1 MSSRVDPA
9 VVEAL
14 RMHQPAG
21 VRADDVDDLRT
32 KRDRKQAVQRMR
44 KAWGSAAARSL
55 EELHEAQLELG
66 RLLADG
72 STDVF
77 AQRDVVV
84 ERRRALDREI
94 EASRSAIAAD
104 GSTGTGRHVQDRLFG
119 S

>member
-32 KRDRKQAVQRMR
+32 SRDRKKAVLKMR
-44 KAWGSAAARSL
+44 RAWGASAARCL
-55 EELHEAQLELG
+55 EELHAAQLELG
-66 RLLADG
+66 SLLADG
-72 STDVF
+72 SVDVF

-94 EASRSAIAAD
+94 EASRSAIAFD
-104 GSTGTGRHVQDRLFG
+104 GATGTGRHVLDRLFG
-119 S
+119 G

>member
-32 KRDRKQAVQRMR
+32 KRDRKQAVHKMR

-66 RLLADG
+66 RLLAD
-72 STDVF
+72 SSADVF

-94 EASRSAIAAD
+94 ESSRSAIAAE
-104 GSTGTGRHVQDRLFG
+104 GATGTGRHVLDRLFG
-119 S
+119 G

>member
-14 RMHQPAG
+14 RMHQPTG
-21 VRADDVDDLRT
+21 VRADDVDELRT
-32 KRDRKQAVQRMR
+32 RRDRKKAVLKMR
-44 KAWGSAAARSL
+44 RAWGAGAARCL
-55 EELHEAQLELG
+55 EELHAAQLELG

-72 STDVF
+72 SADVF

-94 EASRSAIAAD
+94 EASRSAIDFD
-104 GSTGTGRHVQDRLFG
+104 GTTGTGRHVLDRLFG
-119 S
+119 G